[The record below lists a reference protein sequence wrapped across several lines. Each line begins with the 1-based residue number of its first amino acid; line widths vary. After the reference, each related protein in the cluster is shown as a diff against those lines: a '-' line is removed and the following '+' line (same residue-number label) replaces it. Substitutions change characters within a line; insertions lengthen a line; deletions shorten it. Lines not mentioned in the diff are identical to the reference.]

1 MRPPLLPLLLAVAL
15 PLPGGSPARAEEP
28 KAEAGASSKAELT
41 ALLFYATDSDGS
53 EAQPKAN
60 DPAGDTAKL
69 TPGLKKVFPAA
80 HYFLLGRHTA
90 PASEK
95 YPVWLMPS
103 PQFPLQI
110 ENTGSTADGGLNL
123 YWKLWQKEPL
133 PVKDRELVKSN
144 TILTKAAPII
154 IGGPKWRL
162 GRLIFVVRM
171 E

>member
-1 MRPPLLPLLLAVAL
+1 MRLSLTLLLFAAAL
-15 PLPGGSPARAEEP
+15 PLWGALSARGDEPAA
-28 KAEAGASSKAELT
+28 AASASSKAELT
-41 ALLFYATDSDGS
+41 ALLFYATDSDGA
-53 EAQPKAN
+53 EASPRAN
-60 DPAGDTAKL
+60 DTAGDTEKL
-69 TPGLKKVFPAA
+69 TASLKKVFPAV

-154 IGGPKWRL
+154 IGGPKWRQ